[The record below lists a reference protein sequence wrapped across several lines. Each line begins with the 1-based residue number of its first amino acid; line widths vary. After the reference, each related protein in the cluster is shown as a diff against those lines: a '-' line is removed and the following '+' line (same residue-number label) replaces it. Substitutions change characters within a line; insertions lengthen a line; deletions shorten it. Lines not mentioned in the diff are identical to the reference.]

1 MAKRS
6 FLVPLAAALA
16 AASQTS
22 AAAVQNNNL
31 TSPSNDTELSS
42 GSAPTPMRFSIPEK
56 GESVNAVIPSGQGS
70 HKFVLHRAADGQLV
84 AAHES
89 HYSHSSH
96 SSHSSHYSSR

>member
-6 FLVPLAAALA
+6 FLVPLAVALA

-22 AAAVQNNNL
+22 TAAVK
-31 TSPSNDTELSS
+31 NDNVAD
-42 GSAPTPMRFSIPEK
+42 APTETEQSSASKPTAMRFSIPEK
-56 GESVNAVIPSGQGS
+56 GQSVNAIISSGEDL
-70 HKFVLHRAADGQLV
+70 HKFVLHRAADGQIV